1 MNRPLEILKTLADHQ
16 VEFLVVGGVAA
27 VALGVP
33 IATWDL
39 DVIHNCAPENVK
51 RLLVALEALEV
62 RYWHRP
68 GLRPDESH
76 LSGPGHQLLATRL
89 GRLDVLGAIG
99 NGHTYADLVPRSVEV
114 ELAAGFRC
122 RVLDLET
129 QIAIKEEIGAEKDLA
144 VLPILRRTLAEKQRK

>member
-1 MNRPLEILKTLADHQ
+1 MAPYDASGVDVTLIQWSLSLTPAERMQCLQDFIDFSEEIWRLTALNRPLEILKTLADHQ

-68 GLRPDESH
+68 MAP
-76 LSGPGHQLLATRL
+76 PG
-89 GRLDVLGAIG
+89 
-99 NGHTYADLVPRSVEV
+99 
-114 ELAAGFRC
+114 
-122 RVLDLET
+122 
-129 QIAIKEEIGAEKDLA
+129 
-144 VLPILRRTLAEKQRK
+144 

>member
-1 MNRPLEILKTLADHQ
+1 MNRPLEILKALADHR

-27 VALGVP
+27 VALGAP

-39 DVIHNCAPENVK
+39 DVIQNCAPENVK
-51 RLLVALEALEV
+51 RLLVAFDALEV
-62 RYWHRP
+62 RYWY
-68 GLRPDESH
+68 RPDLHPGESH

-89 GRLDVLGAIG
+89 GRLDVLGSIG
-99 NGHTYADLVPRSVEV
+99 KGHTYADLLPHSVEV
-114 ELAAGFRC
+114 ELAPGFRC